1 MFKKFKLPQD
11 DTTNVP
17 FILIVLVSGV
27 LAYTKPDHITI
38 DLFCLL
44 LISIVLD
51 TFHFFLVSKKI
62 EMVIEPVPSKVQK
75 AQQLEVIIKVKNNSF
90 WPTPCLHIFPIDG
103 YRLNLK
109 EKQNYCLFLGSG
121 SVKELA
127 LVYEAQLSGK
137 QTVGFEDVFLKD
149 YLGLYRGTIT
159 LPDNPKIKVLPEV
172 REGLEV
178 DEFLGAGTEIGYSRG
193 SQNRAKLGGEGE
205 VAEDLT
211 AYKAGDSPK
220 LLHWKILAQKNQLLV
235 RQRETGKQ
243 DGESVLLILSPIG
256 SHIEEEKLRYELQDR
271 SLTASLSLSYQLV
284 AKGHQVAFMYYQ
296 KGNWIKAS
304 LKYAREIQ
312 YLREKLASYEQLE
325 SSKDRTYR
333 GALRAFLKG
342 IEKEQGLK
350 IVVAQDIDQA
360 VLYYLDAWRKKPED
374 IKLLC
379 VGKTINKTSTVDIE
393 AWQVTKDYELKKL

>member
-17 FILIVLVSGV
+17 FILIVVVSGV
-27 LAYTKPDHITI
+27 LAYTNPDHITI

-51 TFHFFLVSKKI
+51 TLHFFLVSKKI
-62 EMVIEPVPSKVQK
+62 EMVIEPIPSKVQK
-75 AQQLEVIIKVKNNSF
+75 AQQLEVIIKVKNNSL
-90 WPTPCLHIFPIDG
+90 WPTPYLYIFPQDG
-103 YRLNLK
+103 YRLSLK
-109 EKQNYCLFLGSG
+109 EKQNYCLFLGSS
-121 SVKELA
+121 SVKELV

-137 QTVGFEDVFLKD
+137 QTVGFANVFLKD
-149 YLGLYRGTIT
+149 YLGLYRRYET

-172 REGLEV
+172 REGLAV
-178 DEFLGAGTEIGYSRG
+178 DEFLGAGSEVGYSRG
-193 SQNRAKLGGEGE
+193 SISYAKLSQEGE

-211 AYKAGDSPK
+211 AYKEGDSPK
-220 LLHWKILAQKNQLLV
+220 LLHWKILAQKDLLLV
-235 RQRETGKQ
+235 RQRETEKQ

-256 SHIEEEKLRYELQDR
+256 SNIKEEKIRYELQDK
-271 SLTASLSLSYQLV
+271 SLTASLSLSYQLI

-304 LKYAREIQ
+304 LKYTREIQ
-312 YLREKLASYEQLE
+312 YLREKLASYENLE

-333 GALRAFLKG
+333 GELRAFLKR

-350 IVVAQDIDQA
+350 IVVAQDIDEA
-360 VLYYLDAWRKKPED
+360 IFYYLDSWRKRAED

-379 VGKTINKTSTVDIE
+379 VGKAINKASTLDVE

>member
-149 YLGLYRGTIT
+149 YLGLYRRTIT

-243 DGESVLLILSPIG
+243 DRESVLLILSPIG
-256 SHIEEEKLRYELQDR
+256 SHIEEERLRYELQDR

-284 AKGHQVAFMYYQ
+284 AKGHQVAIMYYQ

>member
-90 WPTPCLHIFPIDG
+90 WPTPYLHIFPRDG
-103 YRLNLK
+103 YRLSLK

-137 QTVGFEDVFLKD
+137 QTVGLEDVFLKD
-149 YLGLYRGTIT
+149 YLGLYRRTIT

-220 LLHWKILAQKNQLLV
+220 LLHWKIFAQKNQLLV

-243 DGESVLLILSPIG
+243 DGESVLLILSQIG

-379 VGKTINKTSTVDIE
+379 VGKAINKTSTVDIE

>member
-149 YLGLYRGTIT
+149 YLGLYRRTIT

-243 DGESVLLILSPIG
+243 DRESVLLILSPIG
-256 SHIEEEKLRYELQDR
+256 SHIEEERLRYELQDR

-379 VGKTINKTSTVDIE
+379 VGKAINKTSTVDIE

>member
-149 YLGLYRGTIT
+149 YLGLYRRTIT

-243 DGESVLLILSPIG
+243 DRESVLLILSPIG
-256 SHIEEEKLRYELQDR
+256 SHIEEERLRYELQDR